1 MTGRASSRRRTSLV
15 WQVFISI
22 LLIALSSVLVA
33 GVLIRRALES
43 TFAAYLSGLP
53 DPTGAGHGMGRR
65 LLGAAEQSFIANVDR
80 GIWIAALIAIVIAAL
95 GALILARRISR
106 PLSTLTASATRF
118 AEGALDERV
127 DASGPREVGDLADA
141 FNEMA
146 DSLSEAEALRRRL
159 VADVAHELRNPVA
172 ALRAQLEGV
181 AEGVIEMDDARA
193 LSLVADVK
201 QLSRLVEDLQTL
213 SVAEAG
219 RLPYLIEQV
228 DLVEVVDAEVERA
241 QPNAHEGVSICVKAD
256 TGPHLID
263 ADASRVGSVVR
274 NLLSNAVRHTHDGT
288 IVVSLRAE
296 GELVR
301 VEVTD
306 TGEGIP
312 AEDLPFIFERF
323 YRADS
328 ARAQDTG
335 GAGIGL
341 AIARRIIEDQGGS
354 IYASS
359 EPGHGASVGFDLP
372 RATKAKSTT

>member
-1 MTGRASSRRRTSLV
+1 MTGRAPARRRTPLV

-33 GVLIRRALES
+33 GVMIRRALDS

-53 DPTGAGHGMGRR
+53 DPTGTGRGMGRR
-65 LLGAAEQSFIANVDR
+65 LLGAAEQSFMTNIDR
-80 GIWIAALIAIVIAAL
+80 SIWIAALIAIVIAAI
-95 GALILARRISR
+95 GALVLARRISL
-106 PLSTLTASATRF
+106 PLSTLTTSATRF
-118 AEGALDERV
+118 AQGALDERV
-127 DASGPREVGDLADA
+127 DASGPREVGELADA

-181 AEGVIEMDDARA
+181 AEGVLEMDDARA
-193 LSLVADVK
+193 VSLVADVK

-219 RLPYLIEQV
+219 RLPYLIEQI
-228 DLVEVVDAEVERA
+228 DIAEVVGVEIERA
-241 QPNAHEGVSICVKAD
+241 QPNVHEGVSIAV
-256 TGPHLID
+256 D
-263 ADASRVGSVVR
+263 ADARSHLVDADAARVGSVVR
-274 NLLSNAVRHTHDGT
+274 NLLSNAVRHTHDGS
-288 IVVSLRAE
+288 IVVTVHA
-296 GELVR
+296 GDGVVR

-312 AEDLPFIFERF
+312 AEDLPFVFERF

-341 AIARRIIEDQGGS
+341 AIAKRIIEDLGGS
-354 IYASS
+354 MFASS
-359 EPGHGASVGFDLP
+359 EPGHGATVGFDLP
-372 RATKAKSTT
+372 SAGMSEPTT